1 MGFFLEYF
9 REMTWVQILDITL
22 VVLIVLQLYR
32 SLRGSVAFNIFV
44 GSLAIYV
51 LWMVVNRL
59 QMPLMSEILDRM
71 VSIGL
76 IGLIVVFQPEI
87 RKFLIV
93 LGRRSPLG
101 RNGFISR
108 LFQSNTL
115 NKYIVEEEVID
126 EICHALHYLMGR
138 KAGAILL
145 IARSERISFDT
156 NAGKM
161 INGRVS
167 AKLLESIFEKSS
179 PLHDGAVL
187 IDKDQL
193 LAAGVVLPVSDS
205 TDLPSG
211 IGLRHRAAVGASE
224 DSDVLVVVLS
234 EETGRLALAT
244 DGKLM
249 QDVPMEEVK
258 KAMYQAMID

>member
-1 MGFFLEYF
+1 MGIFLQYF

-167 AKLLESIFEKSS
+167 AKLLESIFEKNS

-211 IGLRHRAAVGASE
+211 IGLRHRAAVGATE

-234 EETGRLALAT
+234 EQTGRLSLASG
-244 DGKLM
+244 GKLM

-258 KAMYQAMID
+258 KAMYQAMIH

>member
-1 MGFFLEYF
+1 
-9 REMTWVQILDITL
+9 MTLIQMVDIAL

-32 SLRGSVAFNIFV
+32 SLRGSIAFNIFI
-44 GSLAIYV
+44 GSLAIYI

-76 IGLIVVFQPEI
+76 IGLIVVFQPEV

-115 NKYIVEEEVID
+115 NKYIVEEEVIE
-126 EICHALHYLMGR
+126 EICHALHYLLGR
-138 KAGAILL
+138 KAGAILV
-145 IARSERISFDT
+145 IARSERIGFDT

-167 AKLLESIFEKSS
+167 AKLLESIFEKNS

-193 LAAGVVLPVSDS
+193 LAAGVVLPISDS

-234 EETGRLALAT
+234 EQTGRLALASG
-244 DGKLM
+244 GKLAL
-249 QDVPMEEVK
+249 DVPMEEVK
-258 KAMYQAMID
+258 KAMYQAMIE